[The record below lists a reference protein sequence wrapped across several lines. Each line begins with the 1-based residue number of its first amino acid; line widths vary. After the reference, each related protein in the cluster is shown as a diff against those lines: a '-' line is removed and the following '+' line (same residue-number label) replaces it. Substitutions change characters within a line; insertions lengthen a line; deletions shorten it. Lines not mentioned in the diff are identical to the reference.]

1 MGSTKNK
8 NQNLSFLFSRHSLK
22 NQILKNPFMKK
33 YYHCLIPK
41 PPPKNETPPYPQN
54 QKKRKVNI
62 LTNKHRIDQN
72 AILLKNSIF
81 FEKTKILYSLNSR
94 LLNETTPLTQFDGKN

>member
-1 MGSTKNK
+1 
-8 NQNLSFLFSRHSLK
+8 
-22 NQILKNPFMKK
+22 MKK
-33 YYHCLIPK
+33 IPSLSD
-41 PPPKNETPPYPQN
+41 PQNPLPKMRPPYPQN
-54 QKKRKVNI
+54 QNKRKVNI

-72 AILLKNSIF
+72 AILLKNLNF